1 MQQFL
6 DRSLIQEQYGEICKG
21 IKRAV
26 QLSRQ
31 SNEEKLK
38 VSTIVEFEKFFNK
51 FGIALTEILDYE
63 QTSIGGIKFKGRGD
77 ILSGSL
83 IMEFKNYNLLT
94 NPTEYKKALKQVMD
108 KYLLPIDKK
117 IAKYFTALL
126 FDGETAVFIK
136 FDEVGGRW
144 IPSKKSFNDFVL
156 YDWVLLISQTIKKP
170 ASSDAL
176 QNIQARE

>member
-1 MQQFL
+1 
-6 DRSLIQEQYGEICKG
+6 
-21 IKRAV
+21 
-26 QLSRQ
+26 
-31 SNEEKLK
+31 
-38 VSTIVEFEKFFNK
+38 
-51 FGIALTEILDYE
+51 
-63 QTSIGGIKFKGRGD
+63 
-77 ILSGSL
+77 
-83 IMEFKNYNLLT
+83 MEFKNYNLLT

-136 FDEVGGRW
+136 FDEGGGRW